1 MGGFLGGLVRRSVP
15 NVAYFQDD
23 DADAKR
29 SLRAVLA
36 AGARKLYV
44 GHGGPLSAERVVT
57 RFGMGRTGG

>member
-1 MGGFLGGLVRRSVP
+1 VP
-15 NVAYFQDD
+15 NIAYFQDD